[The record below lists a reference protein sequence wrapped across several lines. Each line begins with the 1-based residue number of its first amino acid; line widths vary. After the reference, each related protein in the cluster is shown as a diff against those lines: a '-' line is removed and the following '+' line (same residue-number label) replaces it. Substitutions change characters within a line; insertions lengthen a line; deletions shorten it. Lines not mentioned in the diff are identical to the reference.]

1 MLLDPFEEQLHL
13 PATAVQL
20 CDPQG
25 WQCGVV
31 GEKFQSFVALF
42 VMILDAPEF
51 FRIVVRSFH
60 TSEPHGLIADHTG
73 ATVNRVGVKLF
84 ARWYWIWIE
93 ARRNCQAD
101 AVGKGG

>member
-31 GEKFQSFVALF
+31 GEKFQGFVALF

-51 FRIVVRSFH
+51 S
-60 TSEPHGLIADHTG
+60 G
-73 ATVNRVGVKLF
+73 
-84 ARWYWIWIE
+84 
-93 ARRNCQAD
+93 
-101 AVGKGG
+101 